1 MLKVDKL
8 EASIGENQVLRGVS
22 LEVAQGDSVAVLGA
36 NGAGKTSLI
45 RSIIGLLPASG
56 GQVFFQGKPV
66 TGLAPHEIARLG
78 VACVPEG
85 RHVFA
90 DMSVQDNL
98 IMGAYLSQARKRMAR
113 SMDEVLE
120 LFPVL
125 AQRREQRAGTLS
137 GGEQQMLA
145 IGRALM
151 SGPRLLILDEL
162 SLGLAPLVVKE
173 IYRVLKKVGE
183 HTTLL
188 LVEQSVEQALK
199 NSAYAYI
206 LETGKVVRQGA
217 SSELASDPEIK
228 KAYLGI

>member
-1 MLKVDKL
+1 MLKVDNL
-8 EASIGENQVLRGVS
+8 QARIGENQVLRGIS
-22 LEVAQGDSVAVLGA
+22 LEVKQGDSVSVLGA

-45 RSIIGLLPASG
+45 RSVMGLLPATS
-56 GQVFFQGKPV
+56 GQVFLEGKSI
-66 TGLAPHEIARLG
+66 TGLEPHQVARLG

-98 IMGAYLSQARKRMAR
+98 TMGAYLPAARKKLNQ
-113 SMDEVLE
+113 SMDEVME
-120 LFPVL
+120 LFPAL
-125 AQRREQRAGTLS
+125 ASRRDQRAGTLS

-162 SLGLAPLVVKE
+162 SLGLAPLVVQE
-173 IYRVLKKVGE
+173 IYKVLKKVGQNI
-183 HTTLL
+183 TLL

-206 LETGKVVRQGA
+206 LETGKVVRQGV
-217 SSELASDPEIK
+217 SSDLAADPEIK

>member
-98 IMGAYLSQARKRMAR
+98 IMGAYLPQARKRMAR

>member
-1 MLKVDKL
+1 MLKVEKL
-8 EASIGENQVLRGVS
+8 EARIGENQVLRSVS
-22 LEVAQGDSVAVLGA
+22 LDVEKGGSVAVLGA

-45 RSIIGLLPASG
+45 RSIVGLLPATS
-56 GQVFFQGKPV
+56 GQVFLEGKSI

-98 IMGAYLSQARKRMAR
+98 TMGAYLPKARKRMAK

-125 AQRREQRAGTLS
+125 AKRRDQRAGTLS

-162 SLGLAPLVVKE
+162 SLGLAPLVVQE
-173 IYRVLKKVGE
+173 IYRVLKKVGQN
-183 HTTLL
+183 TTLL

-206 LETGKVVRQGA
+206 LETGTVVRQGA
-217 SSELASDPEIK
+217 SSELATDSEIK